1 MPNIKASELEHR
13 RTHEG
18 SVGSNTTPS
27 ATCAVAPHSFVTASV
42 TVGPRSGGRRRQ
54 LDGLR
59 AIAFFAV
66 FYNHA
71 GGHIIWGQLGVRCF
85 FALSGFLICGLL
97 LDDDRPAGAV
107 LRTFY
112 WRRAL
117 RIFPLYYLALGLIW
131 LAHGLPCPWWHLA
144 YGSNIVQYVSRE
156 TNNVPHFWT
165 LAIEEQFYA
174 VFPLLLMAGR
184 RRPGMTIAGAL
195 VASKAARVL
204 LAIKDQ
210 SNWMDLLPH
219 IGGETLLWGAL
230 AAVALRR
237 FPDLATKRWW
247 WLVFGGASLVTMWSL
262 VRGVDFLELPIWSRS
277 LDATPDGIGWAS
289 LAMVRSDLELVCAPA
304 VLEAARRC
312 RCDFLRPLCLSPS
325 SHPRRPRE
333 RLAAASADRSR
344 PFVGGYRMA
353 VCSAVHVR
361 DGVAVLALPR
371 GAGAAVARTRDR

>member
-1 MPNIKASELEHR
+1 
-13 RTHEG
+13 
-18 SVGSNTTPS
+18 VGSNPTSS
-27 ATCAVAPHSFVTASV
+27 ATCAVAPDSFVTASV

-112 WRRAL
+112 WRRSL

-131 LAHGLPCPWWHLA
+131 SAHGLPSPWWHLA
-144 YGSNIVQYVSRE
+144 YGSNIAQYISRE
-156 TNNVPHFWT
+156 TNNVAHFWT

-195 VASKAARVL
+195 VASKAARVV
-204 LAIKDQ
+204 LAIGDQ

-230 AAVALRR
+230 AAVVLRR
-237 FPDLATKRWW
+237 FPDLAAKRWW
-247 WLVFGGASLVTMWSL
+247 WLVFGGASLVTIWSL
-262 VRGVDFLELPIWSRS
+262 VRGIDFMELPIWSRS

-289 LAMVRSDLELVCAPA
+289 LAIGLWCAQTSSSCARLLSWKPLSAAGAISYGLYVFHVPVIHGDLGNAWLLQALIAPDLSWA
-304 VLEAARRC
+304 ATVWLFALPFTFAMALLSWHLLEAPV
-312 RCDFLRPLCLSPS
+312 LRW
-325 SHPRRPRE
+325 REREPRE
-333 RLAAASADRSR
+333 VQHSSE
-344 PFVGGYRMA
+344 
-353 VCSAVHVR
+353 VHWGQR
-361 DGVAVLALPR
+361 A
-371 GAGAAVARTRDR
+371 